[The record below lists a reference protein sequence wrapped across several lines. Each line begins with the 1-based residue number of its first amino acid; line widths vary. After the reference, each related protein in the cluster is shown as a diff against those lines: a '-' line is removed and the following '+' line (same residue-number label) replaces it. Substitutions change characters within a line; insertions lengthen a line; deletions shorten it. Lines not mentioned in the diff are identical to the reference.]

1 MNADIETY
9 ISAVQEVLTE
19 ANDALI
25 RNSAKRG
32 LEPIDEISPQRS

>member
-1 MNADIETY
+1 METY

-19 ANDALI
+19 ANDALM

-32 LEPIDEISPQRS
+32 LEPIDETLPQRF